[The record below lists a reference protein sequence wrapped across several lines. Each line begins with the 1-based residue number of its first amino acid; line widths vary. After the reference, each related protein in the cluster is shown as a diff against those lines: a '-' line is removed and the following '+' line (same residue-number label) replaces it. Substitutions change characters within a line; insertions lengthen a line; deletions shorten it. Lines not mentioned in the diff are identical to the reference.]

1 MLLAWPGV
9 VGGTWSRSNRQE
21 PTIELE
27 YLRDVEWQSEL
38 LQGSPVAKGV
48 AVKGGVRVARWRRIA
63 AGVGLALCG
72 LLLTGCR
79 AEGTFDILS
88 EERVLVDLM
97 LSGPDVDCSDGAYG
111 PPLSNTAVTDASG
124 LPACHIF
131 GESSAAELNQF
142 GISISTAAEY
152 LVLQTNLSLGSS
164 DLPAIDIQ
172 FRFPGEV
179 VTATEGTV
187 IGNAVRVTDLA
198 PLAQGSGMR
207 VIALGRP
214 APPAWMMAAAIGT
227 GSVVVGMLLILG
239 LVWLGRRRRHPVTE
253 LIALEPAEVPDT
265 IEESSVAADPNGQV
279 AVSSL
284 PPPGA
289 DPPAVADEPPDNVW
303 FEAPTARDGRCAR
316 HPRRRILARAGC
328 R

>member
-1 MLLAWPGV
+1 MV
-9 VGGTWSRSNRQE
+9 
-21 PTIELE
+21 
-27 YLRDVEWQSEL
+27 
-38 LQGSPVAKGV
+38 
-48 AVKGGVRVARWRRIA
+48 RWRRIA
-63 AGVGLALCG
+63 AGVGFALCG

-187 IGNAVRVTDLA
+187 SGNAVRVTDVA

-303 FEAPTARDGRCAR
+303 FEAPTPETAVAPDTPDAGSSLGPAVVDGLPATPAPGEPPD
-316 HPRRRILARAGC
+316 HTVWAPPEDRA
-328 R
+328 